1 MSHDEELHFLRA
13 EQKSHLFRLILG
25 LVVVSGLV
33 AFGANRYVQHQKAV
47 RNAEAANAAERKWL
61 VQAVDRSA
69 RLRSVLNEADS
80 KVSVVVEA
88 NSRPIRKGGKP
99 IPREKWSQGQVA
111 EYQLAISSRNNAA
124 SALDRLVSEYN
135 RRRGAYSGK
144 WPNNAV
150 PPDTLTGS
158 Q

>member
-1 MSHDEELHFLRA
+1 MLHDEELYFLRA

-25 LVVVSGLV
+25 LVALAGITL
-33 AFGANRYVQHQKAV
+33 FGATKYHGHQKTV
-47 RNAEAANAAERKWL
+47 LKVETESAAERKWL
-61 VQAVDRSA
+61 IQAVDRSA
-69 RLRSVLNEADS
+69 RLRSALNKADS
-80 KVSVVVEA
+80 KVSMVVEA
-88 NSRPIRKGGKP
+88 NSKPIRKGGKP
-99 IPREKWSQGQVA
+99 IPREKWSQEQVA
-111 EYQLAISSRNNAA
+111 EYQLAISLRNNAA

-135 RRRGAYSGK
+135 KRRGAYSGK